1 MMITLKLGLIFMIMS
16 CSLQAQQTLV
26 QLYEGKAPGSENWLQ
41 KEVEYTQSGGRM
53 ARKHVLP
60 AQKNDSTHAKINTFG
75 GAVTIQSK
83 GISTIPNLTLG
94 KPAAIFDMKIGRKL
108 TFEPQFRFALEG
120 KPWAMVFWWRY
131 YASISNKF
139 KMIISTN
146 YSLAFKTIPDS
157 SSGTSQEIIRTTR
170 YVAGTLA
177 PNFQVNKYIGIGAY
191 LFYTRGI
198 EKYITRNTYM
208 ASFRP
213 SISNIPIT
221 KKIVARVGPE
231 IYYLKMD
238 DHDGVYLNAT
248 LLISKKNFPLSISAL
263 INTPTQSDIPS
274 EYDLLWNVGM
284 IYTFNKQYREVN

>member
-1 MMITLKLGLIFMIMS
+1 MTLTGEHSAFIKVIPLVLLI
-16 CSLQAQQTLV
+16 SLS
-26 QLYEGKAPGSENWLQ
+26 P
-41 KEVEYTQSGGRM
+41 
-53 ARKHVLP
+53 VLS
-60 AQKNDSTHAKINTFG
+60 AQKKDSTVAKINNFTA
-75 GAVTIQSK
+75 AVTIQNK

-131 YASISNKF
+131 YATISSKF
-139 KMIISTN
+139 KMIASAN
-146 YSLAFKTIPDS
+146 YSLAFKTITDTT
-157 SSGTSQEIIRTTR
+157 SGSSQEIIRTTR
-170 YVAGTLA
+170 YVAGALA

-208 ASFRP
+208 VSFRP
-213 SISNIPIT
+213 SITNIPIT
-221 KKIVARVGPE
+221 KNIVARFGPE

-238 DHDGVYLNAT
+238 DKDGVYLNAT

-263 INTPTQSDIPS
+263 INTPTKSDIPS
-274 EYDLLWNVGM
+274 EYDLLWNVGL
-284 IYTFNKQYREVN
+284 IYTFNKQYKEVY

>member
-1 MMITLKLGLIFMIMS
+1 MSNIRKNSYYIKLILPLLLAGLS
-16 CSLQAQQTLV
+16 HALL
-26 QLYEGKAPGSENWLQ
+26 
-41 KEVEYTQSGGRM
+41 
-53 ARKHVLP
+53 
-60 AQKNDSTHAKINTFG
+60 AQKNDSANDKINIFG
-75 GAVTIQSK
+75 GAITIQSK

-94 KPAAIFDMKIGRKL
+94 KPAAIFDMKVGRKL

-131 YASISNKF
+131 YASFSSKF
-139 KMIISTN
+139 KMIVSAN
-146 YSLAFKTIPDS
+146 YSLAFKTIADT

-170 YVAGTLA
+170 YLAGAIA
-177 PNFQVNKYIGIGAY
+177 PNYQVNKFIGIGTY

-208 ASFRP
+208 VSFRP

-238 DHDGVYLNAT
+238 DKDGVYLNVT
-248 LLISKKNFPLSISAL
+248 FLISKKSFPLSISAL
-263 INTPTQSDIPS
+263 INAPLESNIPS
-274 EYDLLWNVGM
+274 EYDLLWNVGL
-284 IYTFNKQYREVN
+284 IYTFNKEYTEVR